1 MDPPQSTLTNLTLV
15 EEHILLFAKFFWRKR
30 FSIRANGNLKEET
43 FLIFVIFK
51 NALFFRKY
59 FSWLEDLC
67 LPVAIV
73 VMNAIKAEILMVFP
87 QQTYLNLSQYDNR
100 LYVNV
105 DDLIEE
111 EQDEVKSR
119 SVTQF

>member
-1 MDPPQSTLTNLTLV
+1 M
-15 EEHILLFAKFFWRKR
+15 IFF
-30 FSIRANGNLKEET
+30 
-43 FLIFVIFK
+43 IFK

-59 FSWLEDLC
+59 LAWLENLC

-73 VMNAIKAEILMVFP
+73 VVNAIKAEILMVFS

-100 LYVNV
+100 LYANV